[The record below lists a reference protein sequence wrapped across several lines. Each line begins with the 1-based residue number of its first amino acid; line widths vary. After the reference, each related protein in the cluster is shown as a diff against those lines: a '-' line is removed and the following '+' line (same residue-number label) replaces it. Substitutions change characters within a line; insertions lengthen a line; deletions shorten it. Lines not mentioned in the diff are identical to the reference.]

1 MPLSLR
7 YTAHSEIGLVRKNN
21 QDSGYASAHLLMV
34 ADGMGGAAAGDLA
47 SAVAVTRLR
56 ALDQE
61 LSGAADA
68 PVGEDLLS
76 RVTQRVHDA
85 NELIADLAADNPAL
99 DGMGTTVTAA
109 AFDGHDLAVVHIGDS
124 RMYRLRRGSFVRVT
138 HDHSWVQ
145 SLVDEGRL
153 TPEQAATHPHRSL
166 LLRVLNGA
174 PNNDPDVGLVDAAAG
189 DRLLLCSDGLCGL
202 VDDTDLARMV
212 AVPDRADALAQ
223 LIAAAHAAGGSDNIT
238 IILADVVA
246 VPNGHIPPIGETVP
260 DNHALSAGAT
270 PPTGA
275 VPTGGALSA
284 EDAVP
289 LTVGAAATRD
299 IPPVSE
305 RTQEIPLDP
314 AQFVAPLLVD
324 AEGRPIPE
332 DVASQAQALEMMPA
346 RHDIEPRPV
355 VVAARAATRT
365 AAPRRMTPEDARYA
379 PREDPPVRRRALVTL
394 ISVLIAVLLVA
405 GAAVGTWAVWH
416 NSYFVGADGGKVAI
430 YRGFDAT
437 IGPWQLSRMIETEDI
452 AIADLSPRYQQQVH
466 DSITVA
472 SLPAA
477 HASTAELAQN
487 ATYCRTLRA
496 QADAAAAD
504 ATRRAE
510 EEAKQKAAE
519 LAKQHAASPSAPP
532 PAVPTPTPVVP
543 DYGDC

>member
-21 QDSGYASAHLLMV
+21 QDSGYASDRLLMV

-61 LSGAADA
+61 LSGAAA
-68 PVGEDLLS
+68 PPVGEDLLS

-174 PNNDPDVGLVDAAAG
+174 PNNDPDIGLVDAAEG

-202 VDDTDLARMV
+202 VDDEDLDRMV
-212 AVPDRADALAQ
+212 AVPDRAAALAQ

-246 VPNGHIPPIGETVP
+246 EPADDSG
-260 DNHALSAGAT
+260 
-270 PPTGA
+270 
-275 VPTGGALSA
+275 
-284 EDAVP
+284 P
-289 LTVGAAATRD
+289 LTVGAAATRV

-314 AQFVAPLLVD
+314 AQFAAPLLVD

-332 DVASQAQALEMMPA
+332 DVAHQAQALEIPA

-355 VVAARAATRT
+355 VLATRT

-379 PREDPPVRRRALVTL
+379 PREDPPARRRALVTL
-394 ISVLIAVLLVA
+394 ISVLVAVLLVA
-405 GAAVGTWAVWH
+405 GATVGTWAIWH
-416 NSYFVGADGGKVAI
+416 NSYFVGADAGKVAI
-430 YRGFDAT
+430 YRGFDASV
-437 IGPWQLSRMIETEDI
+437 GPVRLSRLVETQDI

-472 SLPAA
+472 SLAAA

-487 ATYCRTLRA
+487 ATYCRALREK
-496 QADAAAAD
+496 ADAAAAD

-510 EEAKQKAAE
+510 EEAAAKAAE
-519 LAKQHAASPSAPP
+519 QARQHSASPSASAQP
-532 PAVPTPTPVVP
+532 VPTPTPVVP